1 MTVALA
7 FIAML
12 IELCLGYPLALHRA
26 IGHPVTW
33 IGRLIA
39 WLDRTLNREPATAL
53 TRRATGVAAI
63 LILLAVVGVLAF
75 LVQSVLLRLPFGIL
89 TTALVG
95 STLVAQRSLHRHVA
109 DVAAALETGGTAAGR
124 QAVGHIVGR
133 DTDTLD
139 AAGVARAAIES
150 LAENFS
156 DAIVA
161 PVFWLAIGGLP
172 GSALYKAINTA
183 DSMIGHRTP
192 RYEAFGWAA
201 ARLDDL
207 VNLPASR
214 LSALLLV
221 TAAALSGNGAGA
233 AWRTVSWRRG
243 TKGRLSARFAAVR
256 VRVADGPT
264 QRIRDMGNQHMPG
277 DEAWLVGERRASG
290 ERKYYL
296 SNLPADASIKA
307 LASTIKAR
315 WICEQAHQQLK
326 EELGLDHFEG
336 RSWHGL
342 HRHALMTMIAYA
354 FLQHRRLAAAK
365 REKKSRRAT
374 TTAKLAGSASC
385 HHHLYDPCIAPPM
398 PALSVMAQGVA

>member
-12 IELCLGYPLALHRA
+12 IELCVGYPSALHRA

-39 WLDRTLNREPATAL
+39 WLDRTLNRETATAPM
-53 TRRATGVAAI
+53 RRVAGVAAI
-63 LILLAVVGVLAF
+63 LILPAVVGVLAV
-75 LVQSVLLRLPFGIL
+75 LVQSLLLRLPFGL
-89 TTALVG
+89 LAAALVA
-95 STLVAQRSLHRHVA
+95 STFVAQRSLHRHVA
-109 DVAAALETGGTAAGR
+109 DVAAALETGGVAAGR

-133 DTDTLD
+133 DTDALD

-172 GSALYKAINTA
+172 GAALYKAINTA

-233 AWRTVSWRRG
+233 AWR
-243 TKGRLSARFAAVR
+243 AVR
-256 VRVADGPT
+256 
-264 QRIRDMGNQHMPG
+264 H
-277 DEAWLVGERRASG
+277 
-290 ERKYYL
+290 
-296 SNLPADASIKA
+296 DA
-307 LASTIKAR
+307 
-315 WICEQAHQQLK
+315 
-326 EELGLDHFEG
+326 G
-336 RSWHGL
+336 
-342 HRHALMTMIAYA
+342 
-354 FLQHRRLAAAK
+354 
-365 REKKSRRAT
+365 
-374 TTAKLAGSASC
+374 
-385 HHHLYDPCIAPPM
+385 
-398 PALSVMAQGVA
+398 